1 MDVLGPDVH
10 VTNIGN
16 IHFVQFDSEGVF
28 GWILMDRNVVEMT
41 LTAEPIEFIDR
52 RSRKRRNLESKAEL
66 LHSDVLPRIPNPIAC
81 LSSNDMLIFQ
91 LTINYNDRHLS
102 HFPVYQKDH
111 LFNSNPSWD
120 FGAFRRLE
128 RLMKQTQF
136 NSTRFAHVFSETG
149 KYVFLDN
156 AIPEWSLVVVVS
168 ERGTECDPTAAVF
181 QPMTPAQLVKHGVIK
196 QHRLNLLPD
205 WGAIVGVLSLLLVLI
220 LVLTTTALVLK
231 PSRAKLVCQGK
242 LRPKWRSLGEPIP
255 PVEYVYSGESL
266 NGQGVL
272 GCRGVGEGAEAEEP
286 AVCRGGGYMTGKFEL
301 EEFNVKTLYDK
312 LEDQNL
318 HLASQLAR
326 HRKDTQEF
334 YRNICQQTDALRDV
348 LENME
353 PKKLG
358 LLKELLER
366 DALQNDPYTN
376 TDADGDGRIQSTKE
390 PSVVLMGAVVRALEA
405 VLYRLSGESWQQ
417 QDMTAA
423 HCHTD
428 TRECELHTGYT
439 QFSSANM
446 TKPASGHETGPPPHD
461 LVHLQST
468 APCLSEQD
476 LSKLVAMT
484 PLSRTLQE
492 IQESLQNLS
501 GVDRASTDKT
511 TEDPAVHLIP
521 VALDNL
527 SPQHFAIFLF
537 GCHVVKLLCNTQIFP
552 PVMLLLS
559 KTVPV
564 SAYEGLVSHC
574 NGDFYFDT
582 TNQILYLCE
591 AKLESVGQFIATL
604 LQSMAYIASG
614 SKPERFMQV
623 LHHAISALSLQ
634 LFNASF
640 RYDANKAERDT
651 SLTSDQSPGKLVED
665 FLNVRVPTE
674 SQFTEHLLSD
684 RLQRY
689 KYFNV
694 EQIVWD
700 LKQFPAED
708 TEKGNLF

>member
-1 MDVLGPDVH
+1 
-10 VTNIGN
+10 
-16 IHFVQFDSEGVF
+16 
-28 GWILMDRNVVEMT
+28 
-41 LTAEPIEFIDR
+41 
-52 RSRKRRNLESKAEL
+52 
-66 LHSDVLPRIPNPIAC
+66 
-81 LSSNDMLIFQ
+81 
-91 LTINYNDRHLS
+91 
-102 HFPVYQKDH
+102 
-111 LFNSNPSWD
+111 
-120 FGAFRRLE
+120 
-128 RLMKQTQF
+128 
-136 NSTRFAHVFSETG
+136 
-149 KYVFLDN
+149 
-156 AIPEWSLVVVVS
+156 
-168 ERGTECDPTAAVF
+168 
-181 QPMTPAQLVKHGVIK
+181 
-196 QHRLNLLPD
+196 
-205 WGAIVGVLSLLLVLI
+205 
-220 LVLTTTALVLK
+220 
-231 PSRAKLVCQGK
+231 
-242 LRPKWRSLGEPIP
+242 
-255 PVEYVYSGESL
+255 
-266 NGQGVL
+266 
-272 GCRGVGEGAEAEEP
+272 
-286 AVCRGGGYMTGKFEL
+286 
-301 EEFNVKTLYDK
+301 
-312 LEDQNL
+312 
-318 HLASQLAR
+318 
-326 HRKDTQEF
+326 
-334 YRNICQQTDALRDV
+334 
-348 LENME
+348 
-353 PKKLG
+353 
-358 LLKELLER
+358 
-366 DALQNDPYTN
+366 
-376 TDADGDGRIQSTKE
+376 
-390 PSVVLMGAVVRALEA
+390 MGAVVRALEA

-417 QDMTAA
+417 HDMTAA

-476 LSKLVAMT
+476 LSKLVAIT

-501 GVDRASTDKT
+501 GVDRVCIPARNDKT

-552 PVMLLLS
+552 PVLLLLS

-574 NGDFYFDT
+574 SGDFYFDT

-614 SKPERFMQV
+614 SKPESFMQV

-640 RYDANKAERDT
+640 RYDANKAKRDT

-665 FLNVRVPTE
+665 FLNVRVPTD
-674 SQFTEHLLSD
+674 SQFTRHLLSD

-694 EQIVWD
+694 EQIMRD

-708 TEKGNLF
+708 TEKGPPQQCLRTPVQAHCLEKEMDHLNEVFLQLSVQLQKRTQGATAEKALSRNGTMMLELKRRYVSQRLDELQIILNGMSRRQLDGHSPEEEEQTRDHPHPEPDNYRSDGQEEHDHSPDQEDLDSRVPKNHKLENNQSPYNQEVESQGPSSQMTSMGKTGFGELDVWE